1 MLRLI
6 ANFIDYSKGKFVLA
20 DINVIVPGSVGF
32 FLVKSGAATEEQVFE
47 ALKIQ
52 KETKALLGSILV
64 DLGYCT
70 EIAVARAIE
79 MKTNCKYVSIEEN
92 GINFAV
98 ANMIPADLIAKK
110 GVLPLSQDG
119 KTLYVVMRNPNDIVT
134 RDNLSVITGGLEI
147 VPLVSTDTELNAAI
161 NTIVNNANAIDTFED
176 EEEVVEDELTANLEE
191 LAADEKPAVQLVNQV
206 ITNAVKAGASD
217 IHIEA
222 LEKNLRVRY
231 RIDGVLHEVLQQPI
245 KLHAAVSSRIKVIGG
260 MDIAERRIPQDGR
273 TTVKVDDRTYDI
285 RIAVLPSVYGE
296 KIVLRLLERGGNS
309 VTLKDIKFSGAQK
322 DNFMKTIHMPYGFL
336 LVTGPTGSGKSTT
349 LYATLAEVS
358 DITKHTITLEDPV
371 ERRMAGICQVQM
383 NTKAGM
389 TFAAALRSV
398 LRADPDIVMVGEIRD
413 GETAKIAVESALTG
427 HMVFSTLH
435 TNDAPSAITRL
446 DEMGVEPFLTASSV
460 VGVLAQR
467 LVRVLCPRCKEQVEV
482 TYKELRNSLE
492 DFPIPEGKTLD
503 DKVTIYQPKGCIS
516 CSNTGYK
523 GRMGVYEFLQVTAEM
538 KNLILKRSGVQ
549 EIKDLAVS
557 QGMHTL
563 RQEGIDKILEGSTS
577 VEEVL
582 RVIV

>member
-1 MLRLI
+1 M
-6 ANFIDYSKGKFVLA
+6 
-20 DINVIVPGSVGF
+20 NVVVPGSIAYYLIEDG
-32 FLVKSGAATEEQVFE
+32 KITEEQLKD
-47 ALKIQ
+47 ALESQ
-52 KETKALLGSILV
+52 KESKNLIGAELV
-64 DLGYCT
+64 ARGFCT
-70 EIAVARAIE
+70 ELDIAKAME
-79 MKTNCKYVSIEEN
+79 KKTGYKFVSIEEV
-92 GINFAV
+92 GINFAI
-98 ANMIPADLIAKK
+98 ANIISPDLMAKR
-110 GVLPLSQDG
+110 GILPLYQDE
-119 KTLYVVMRNPNDIVT
+119 KRLFVVMRNPNDVVT
-134 RDNLSVITGGLEI
+134 RDNLSVRTGGMEI
-147 VPLVSTDTELNAAI
+147 VPLISTDSELTAAI
-161 NTIVNNANAIDTFED
+161 NTIANNASNIDTYDDED
-176 EEEVVEDELTANLEE
+176 VQEEEFSALDE

-206 ITNAVKAGASD
+206 ITNAVKSGASD
-217 IHIEA
+217 IHFEPM
-222 LEKNLRVRY
+222 EKTMRVRL

-245 KLHAAVSSRIKVIGG
+245 KLHSSVASRIKVIGG

-273 TTVKVDDRTYDI
+273 TTVKVDDRTFDI

-296 KIVLRLLERGGNS
+296 KIVMRLLERGAKS
-309 VTLKDIKFSGAQK
+309 VKLEDIKFSAAQS
-322 DNFMKTIHMPYGFL
+322 DRFMKTVFMPYGFL

-371 ERRMAGICQVQM
+371 ERRMPGLCQVQM
-383 NTKAGM
+383 NTRAGM

-446 DEMGVEPFLTASSV
+446 DEMGVEPFLTASSL

-467 LVRVLCPRCKEQVEV
+467 LIRVLCPRCKEAVEI
-482 TYKELRNSLE
+482 TYRDLRQSIE
-492 DFPIPEGKTLD
+492 DFPIPDGKTLD
-503 DKVTIYQPKGCIS
+503 DTTTIYEPKGCIA

-523 GRMGVYEFLQVTAEM
+523 GRQGVFEFLQVTNEM
-538 KNLILKRSGVQ
+538 KQLILKRSGVQ
-549 EIKDLAVS
+549 EIKELAMS

-563 RQEGIDKILEGSTS
+563 HQEGIDKILDGSSS

-582 RVIV
+582 RVLV

>member
-1 MLRLI
+1 M
-6 ANFIDYSKGKFVLA
+6 AEM
-20 DINVIVPGSVGF
+20 NVIIPGSVGY
-32 FLVKSGAATEEQVFE
+32 FLVKNGVVTEQQLFQ
-47 ALKIQ
+47 ALEMQ
-52 KETKALLGSILV
+52 KESKDLLGTILV
-64 DLGYCT
+64 NEGFCT
-70 EIAVARAIE
+70 ETDVARAIE
-79 MKTNCKYVSIEEN
+79 MKTGCKFVSIEEV

-98 ANMIPADLIAKK
+98 ANIIPADIVARK
-110 GVLPLSQDG
+110 GVLPLYQDE
-119 KTLYVVMRNPNDIVT
+119 KKLFVVMRNPNDVVT
-134 RDNLSVITGGLEI
+134 RDNLSVITGGMEI

-161 NTIVNNANAIDTFED
+161 NTIVNNASNIDTYDED
-176 EEEVVEDELTANLEE
+176 EAVDDELSDLED
-191 LAADEKPAVQLVNQV
+191 LASDEKPAVQLVNQV
-206 ITNAVKAGASD
+206 ITNAVKSGASD
-217 IHIEA
+217 IHIEP
-222 LEKNLRVRY
+222 LEKTMRIRL

-245 KLHAAVSSRIKVIGG
+245 KLHPAVSSRVKVIGG

-273 TTVKVDDRTYDI
+273 TTVKVDDRTFDI

-296 KIVLRLLERGGNS
+296 KIVMRLLERGARS
-309 VTLKDIKFSGAQK
+309 VQLKDIRFSAAQSER
-322 DNFMKTIHMPYGFL
+322 FMKTIFMPYGFL

-358 DITKHTITLEDPV
+358 DITKHVITLEDPV
-371 ERRMAGICQVQM
+371 ERRMPGLCQVQM
-383 NTKAGM
+383 NTRAGM

-435 TNDAPSAITRL
+435 TNDASSAVTRL
-446 DEMGVEPFLTASSV
+446 DEMGVEPFLTASSL

-467 LVRVLCPRCKEQVEV
+467 LVRVLCPRCKEEVKV
-482 TYKELRNSLE
+482 TYRELRNSME

-503 DKVTIYQPKGCIS
+503 DTTTIFRAKGCIS

-523 GRMGVYEFLQVTAEM
+523 GRQGVFEFLQITPEM

-549 EIKDLAVS
+549 EIKDLAMS

-563 RQEGIDKILEGSTS
+563 RQEGIDKILEGTTS

>member
-1 MLRLI
+1 M
-6 ANFIDYSKGKFVLA
+6 
-20 DINVIVPGSVGF
+20 NVVVPGSIAYYLIEDG
-32 FLVKSGAATEEQVFE
+32 KITEEQLKD
-47 ALKIQ
+47 ALDSQ
-52 KETKALLGSILV
+52 KESKNLIGVELV
-64 DLGYCT
+64 ARGFCT
-70 EIAVARAIE
+70 ELDIAKAME
-79 MKTNCKYVSIEEN
+79 KKTGYKFVSIEEV
-92 GINFAV
+92 GINFAI
-98 ANMIPADLIAKK
+98 ANIISPDLMAKR
-110 GVLPLSQDG
+110 GILPLYQDE
-119 KTLYVVMRNPNDIVT
+119 KRLFVVMRNPNDVVT
-134 RDNLSVITGGLEI
+134 RDNLSVRTGGMEI
-147 VPLVSTDTELNAAI
+147 VPLISTDSELTAAI
-161 NTIVNNANAIDTFED
+161 NTIANNASNIDTYDD
-176 EEEVVEDELTANLEE
+176 EEVQEEEYSALDE

-206 ITNAVKAGASD
+206 ITNAVKSGASD
-217 IHIEA
+217 IHFEPM
-222 LEKNLRVRY
+222 EKTMRVRL

-245 KLHAAVSSRIKVIGG
+245 KLHSSVASRVKVIGG

-273 TTVKVDDRTYDI
+273 TTVKVDDRTFDI

-296 KIVLRLLERGGNS
+296 KIVMRLLERGAKS
-309 VTLKDIKFSGAQK
+309 VKLEDIKFSAAQS
-322 DNFMKTIHMPYGFL
+322 DRFMKTVFMPYGFL

-371 ERRMAGICQVQM
+371 ERRMPGLCQVQM
-383 NTKAGM
+383 NTRAGM

-446 DEMGVEPFLTASSV
+446 DEMGVEPFLTASSL

-467 LVRVLCPRCKEQVEV
+467 LIRVLCPRCKEAVEI
-482 TYKELRNSLE
+482 TYRDLRQSIE

-503 DKVTIYQPKGCIS
+503 DTTTIYEPKGCIA

-523 GRMGVYEFLQVTAEM
+523 GRQGVFEFLQVTNEM
-538 KNLILKRSGVQ
+538 KQLILKRSGVQ
-549 EIKDLAVS
+549 EIKELAMS

-563 RQEGIDKILEGSTS
+563 HQEGIDKILDGSSS

-582 RVIV
+582 RVLV

>member
-1 MLRLI
+1 M
-6 ANFIDYSKGKFVLA
+6 A
-20 DINVIVPGSVGF
+20 DFNGIIPGSIEF
-32 FLVKSGAATEEQVFE
+32 FLLQDGIINEDQLREAQLNQQDNKSEIGTE
-47 ALKIQ
+47 
-52 KETKALLGSILV
+52 LV
-64 DLGYCT
+64 NLGYCS
-70 EIAVARAIE
+70 ELDVAKAME
-79 MKTNCKYVSIEEN
+79 KKTGYKLVSIEEI

-98 ANMIPADLIAKK
+98 ANIISPDLIARR
-110 GVLPLSQDG
+110 GILPLYQDE
-119 KTLYVVMRNPNDIVT
+119 KKLYVVMRNPDDVVV
-134 RDNLSVITGGLEI
+134 RDNLSVRTGGMEI
-147 VPLVSTDTELNAAI
+147 VPLIATESELNAAI
-161 NTIVNNANAIDTFED
+161 DTIVNNASNIDTYED
-176 EEEVVEDELTANLEE
+176 EEELQEEDLSLLDD

-206 ITNAVKAGASD
+206 ITNAVKSGASD
-217 IHIEA
+217 IHIEP
-222 LEKNLRVRY
+222 LEKTMRVRL

-245 KLHAAVSSRIKVIGG
+245 KLHNSVASRVKVIGG

-273 TTVKVDDRTYDI
+273 TTVKVDDRTFDI

-296 KIVLRLLERGGNS
+296 KIVMRLLERGAKS
-309 VTLKDIKFSGAQK
+309 VQLKDIKFSPEQVER
-322 DNFMKTIHMPYGFL
+322 FTKTIFMPYGFL

-349 LYATLAEVS
+349 LYATLSEVS
-358 DITKHTITLEDPV
+358 DISKHVITLEDPV
-371 ERRMAGICQVQM
+371 ERRMPGLCQVQM
-383 NTKAGM
+383 NTRAGM

-446 DEMGVEPFLTASSV
+446 DEMGVEPFLTASSL

-467 LVRVLCPRCKEQVEV
+467 LIRVLCPRCKEAKPIS
-482 TYKELRNSLE
+482 YRDLRNSID

-503 DKVTIYQPKGCIS
+503 DTITIYEPKGCIA

-523 GRMGVYEFLQVTAEM
+523 GRQGVFEFLQITNEM
-538 KNLILKRSGVQ
+538 KQLILKRSGVQ
-549 EIKDLAVS
+549 EIKELAVS

-563 RQEGIDKILEGSTS
+563 RQEGIDKIIEGTTS

>member
-1 MLRLI
+1 M
-6 ANFIDYSKGKFVLA
+6 
-20 DINVIVPGSVGF
+20 NVIIPGSVGY
-32 FLVKSGAATEEQVFE
+32 FLIKSGVITEEQLFE
-47 ALKIQ
+47 ALNVQ
-52 KETKALLGSILV
+52 KNDKELIGTTLV
-64 DLGYCT
+64 NLGYCS
-70 EIAVARAIE
+70 ELDVARALE
-79 MKTNCKYVSIEEN
+79 MKTNCKYVSIEEV
-92 GINFAV
+92 GINFAL
-98 ANMIPADLIAKK
+98 ANTIPADLIARK
-110 GVLPLSQDG
+110 GILPLYQED
-119 KTLYVVMRNPNDIVT
+119 KKLFVVMRNPNDIVT

-161 NTIVNNANAIDTFED
+161 DTIVNNASSIDTYEED
-176 EEEVVEDELTANLEE
+176 EVLEE
-191 LAADEKPAVQLVNQV
+191 DLSALEDLAADEKPAVQLVNQV

-217 IHIEA
+217 IHVDP
-222 LEKNLRVRY
+222 LEKTLRIRY
-231 RIDGVLHEVLQQPI
+231 RIDGVLHEVLQQPV
-245 KLHAAVSSRIKVIGG
+245 KLHPAVSSRIKVIGG
-260 MDIAERRIPQDGR
+260 MDIAERRVPQDGR

-309 VTLKDIKFSGAQK
+309 ITLGDIKFAGEQMER
-322 DNFMKTIHMPYGFL
+322 FMKTIFMPYGFL

-358 DITKHTITLEDPV
+358 DITKHVITLEDPV
-371 ERRMAGICQVQM
+371 ERRMPGLCQVQM
-383 NTKAGM
+383 NTRAGM

-446 DEMGVEPFLTASSV
+446 DEMGVEPFLTASSL

-467 LVRVLCPRCKEQVEV
+467 LVRVLCPRCKEAVKV
-482 TYKELRNSLE
+482 TYRELRNSME

-503 DKVTIYQPKGCIS
+503 DTVTVYQPKGCIS

-523 GRMGVYEFLQVTAEM
+523 GRQGVFEFLQITPEM
-538 KNLILKRSGVQ
+538 KNLILQRSGVQ
-549 EIKDLAVS
+549 QIKDLAIS

-563 RQEGIDKILEGSTS
+563 RQEGIDKILEGTTS

>member
-1 MLRLI
+1 MNI
-6 ANFIDYSKGKFVLA
+6 I
-20 DINVIVPGSVGF
+20 IPGSVGF
-32 FLVKSGAATEEQVFE
+32 FLIKNGAVTEQQLFQ
-47 ALKIQ
+47 ALDIQ
-52 KETKALLGSILV
+52 KKSKELLGTILV
-64 DLGYCT
+64 NEGFCT
-70 EIAVARAIE
+70 EADVARAIE
-79 MKTNCKYVSIEEN
+79 MKTGCKFVSIEET

-98 ANMIPADLIAKK
+98 ANIIPTDLIARK
-110 GVLPLSQDG
+110 GVLPLYQDE
-119 KTLYVVMRNPNDIVT
+119 KKLFVVMRNPNDVVT
-134 RDNLSVITGGLEI
+134 RDNLAVITGGMEI

-161 NTIVNNANAIDTFED
+161 DTIVNNANNIDTFD
-176 EEEVVEDELTANLEE
+176 DDEVVEDELSDLDG

-206 ITNAVKAGASD
+206 ITNAVKSGASD
-217 IHIEA
+217 IHIEP
-222 LEKNLRVRY
+222 LEKTMRIRL
-231 RIDGVLHEVLQQPI
+231 RIDGVLHEVLQQPV
-245 KLHAAVSSRIKVIGG
+245 KLHPAVSSRVKVIGG

-273 TTVKVDDRTYDI
+273 TTVKVDDRTFDI

-296 KIVLRLLERGGNS
+296 KIVMRLLERGARS
-309 VTLKDIKFSGAQK
+309 VQLKDIRFSPAQEER
-322 DNFMKTIHMPYGFL
+322 FMKTIFMPYGFL

-349 LYATLAEVS
+349 LYATLSEVS
-358 DITKHTITLEDPV
+358 DITKHVITLEDPV
-371 ERRMAGICQVQM
+371 ERRMPGLCQVQM
-383 NTKAGM
+383 NTRAGM

-435 TNDAPSAITRL
+435 TNDAPSAVTRL
-446 DEMGVEPFLTASSV
+446 DEMGVEPFLTASSL

-467 LVRVLCPRCKEQVEV
+467 LVRVLCPRCKEAVKI
-482 TYKELRNSLE
+482 TYRELRNSME

-503 DKVTIYQPKGCIS
+503 DTTTIYQAKGCIS

-523 GRMGVYEFLQVTAEM
+523 GRQGVFEFLQITPEM

-549 EIKDLAVS
+549 EIKELAVS

-563 RQEGIDKILEGSTS
+563 RQEGIDKILEGTTS

>member
-1 MLRLI
+1 M
-6 ANFIDYSKGKFVLA
+6 A
-20 DINVIVPGSVGF
+20 DINVIIPGSVEYILLQDGKVTEAQIREAQANLPDGKGNLSSE
-32 FLVKSGAATEEQVFE
+32 LVN
-47 ALKIQ
+47 
-52 KETKALLGSILV
+52 
-64 DLGYCT
+64 LGYCS
-70 EIAVARAIE
+70 ELDVARAME
-79 MKTNCKYVSIEEN
+79 RKTGYKLVSIEEV
-92 GINFAV
+92 GINFAI
-98 ANMIPADLIAKK
+98 ANIISTELIAKRRI
-110 GVLPLSQDG
+110 LPLYQDE
-119 KTLYVVMRNPNDIVT
+119 KKLFVVMQNPNDLGV
-134 RDNLSVITGGLEI
+134 RDNLSVRTGGLEI
-147 VPLVSTDTELNAAI
+147 VPLIATESELNAAI
-161 NTIVNNANAIDTFED
+161 DTIVNNASNIDTYD
-176 EEEVVEDELTANLEE
+176 EEEAAQEEELSALDA

-206 ITNAVKAGASD
+206 ITNAVKSGASD
-217 IHIEA
+217 IHIEPM
-222 LEKNLRVRY
+222 EKTMRIRL
-231 RIDGVLHEVLQQPI
+231 RIDGVLHEVLQNPI
-245 KLHAAVSSRIKVIGG
+245 KLHSSVASRIKVIGG

-273 TTVKVDDRTYDI
+273 TTVKVDDRTFDI

-296 KIVLRLLERGGNS
+296 KIVMRLLERGAKS
-309 VTLKDIKFSGAQK
+309 VQLKDIKFSPEQVGR
-322 DNFMKTIHMPYGFL
+322 FTKTIFMPYGFL

-358 DITKHTITLEDPV
+358 DITKHVITLEDPV

-383 NTKAGM
+383 NTRAGM

-446 DEMGVEPFLTASSV
+446 DEMGVEPFLTASSL

-467 LVRVLCPRCKEQVEV
+467 LVRVLCPRCKEQVEL
-482 TYKELRNSLE
+482 TYREIRESLE

-503 DKVTIYQPKGCIS
+503 DKTTIFQPKGCIA

-523 GRMGVYEFLQVTAEM
+523 GRQGVFEFLQVTPEI
-538 KNLILKRSGVQ
+538 KQLILKRSGVQ
-549 EIKDLAVS
+549 EIKELAMA

-563 RQEGIDKILEGSTS
+563 RQEGIDKVIEGTTS

-582 RVIV
+582 RVLV

>member
-1 MLRLI
+1 M
-6 ANFIDYSKGKFVLA
+6 
-20 DINVIVPGSVGF
+20 NVIVPGSVGF
-32 FLVKSGAATEEQVFE
+32 FLVKNGAVTEEQIFE
-47 ALKIQ
+47 ALSAQ
-52 KETKALLGSILV
+52 KSSKELLGTILV
-64 DLGYCT
+64 EMGYCT
-70 EIAVARAIE
+70 ELDVARAIE
-79 MKTNCKYVSIEEN
+79 SKTNCKFVSIEET
-92 GINFAV
+92 GINFAL
-98 ANMIPADLIAKK
+98 AHTIPADIIARK
-110 GVLPLSQDG
+110 GVLPLYQDE
-119 KTLYVVMRNPNDIVT
+119 KKLYVVMRNPNDIVT
-134 RDNLSVITGGLEI
+134 RDNLSVITGGMEI
-147 VPLVSTDTELNAAI
+147 IPLVSTDTELTAAI
-161 NTIVNNANAIDTFED
+161 NTIVNNATSIDSY
-176 EEEVVEDELTANLEE
+176 EEEEALEE
-191 LAADEKPAVQLVNQV
+191 DLSALEDLAADEKPAVQLVNQV

-217 IHIEA
+217 IHIDP
-222 LEKNLRVRY
+222 LEKTMRVRY

-245 KLHAAVSSRIKVIGG
+245 KLHPAVTSRIKVIGG
-260 MDIAERRIPQDGR
+260 MDIAERRVPQDGR
-273 TTVKVDDRTYDI
+273 TTVKVDDHTYDI

-296 KIVLRLLERGGNS
+296 KTVLRLLERGGNS
-309 VTLKDIKFSGAQK
+309 VTLKDIKFTGVQM
-322 DNFMKTIHMPYGFL
+322 DRFMKTIFMPYGFL

-358 DITKHTITLEDPV
+358 DVTKHVITLEDPV
-371 ERRMAGICQVQM
+371 ERRMSGICQVQM
-383 NTKAGM
+383 NTRAGM

-446 DEMGVEPFLTASSV
+446 DEMGVEPFLTASSL

-467 LVRVLCPRCKEQVEV
+467 LVRVLCPRCKEAVEV
-482 TYKELRNSLE
+482 TYREIRNSME

-503 DKVTIYQPKGCIS
+503 DKITIYQPKGCIS

-523 GRMGVYEFLQVTAEM
+523 GRQGVFEFLQITDEM
-538 KNLILKRSGVQ
+538 KALILQRSGVQ
-549 EIKDLAVS
+549 DIKELAIK

>member
-1 MLRLI
+1 M
-6 ANFIDYSKGKFVLA
+6 
-20 DINVIVPGSVGF
+20 NVVVPGSVAYYLIEDG
-32 FLVKSGAATEEQVFE
+32 KITEEQLKD
-47 ALKIQ
+47 ALESQ
-52 KETKALLGSILV
+52 KDSKNLIGAELV
-64 DLGYCT
+64 SRGFCT
-70 EIAVARAIE
+70 ELDIAKAME
-79 MKTNCKYVSIEEN
+79 KKTGYKFVSIEEV
-92 GINFAV
+92 GINFAI
-98 ANMIPADLIAKK
+98 ANIISPDLMAKR
-110 GVLPLSQDG
+110 GILPLYQDE
-119 KTLYVVMRNPNDIVT
+119 KRLFVVMRNPNDVVT
-134 RDNLSVITGGLEI
+134 RDNLSVRTGGMEI
-147 VPLVSTDTELNAAI
+147 VPLISTDSELNAAI
-161 NTIVNNANAIDTFED
+161 NTIANNASNIDTYD
-176 EEEVVEDELTANLEE
+176 EEEAQEEEYSALDE

-206 ITNAVKAGASD
+206 ITNAVKSGASD
-217 IHIEA
+217 IHFEPM
-222 LEKNLRVRY
+222 EKTMRVRL

-245 KLHAAVSSRIKVIGG
+245 KLHNSVASRIKVIGG

-273 TTVKVDDRTYDI
+273 TTVKVDDRTFDI

-296 KIVLRLLERGGNS
+296 KIVMRLLERGAKS
-309 VTLKDIKFSGAQK
+309 VQLKDIKFSKAQA
-322 DNFMKTIHMPYGFL
+322 DRFMKTIFMPYGFL

-349 LYATLAEVS
+349 LYATLSEVS

-371 ERRMAGICQVQM
+371 ERRMPGLCQVQM
-383 NTKAGM
+383 NNRAGM

-446 DEMGVEPFLTASSV
+446 DEMGVEPFLTASSL

-467 LVRVLCPRCKEQVEV
+467 LIRVLCPRCKEAVEI
-482 TYKELRNSLE
+482 TYRDLRQSIE

-503 DKVTIYQPKGCIS
+503 DTTTIYEPKGCIA

-523 GRMGVYEFLQVTAEM
+523 GRQGVFEFLQVTNEM
-538 KNLILKRSGVQ
+538 KQLILKRSGVQ
-549 EIKDLAVS
+549 EIKELAMS

-563 RQEGIDKILEGSTS
+563 HQEGIDKILDGTSS

-582 RVIV
+582 RVLV

>member
-1 MLRLI
+1 MAEI
-6 ANFIDYSKGKFVLA
+6 T
-20 DINVIVPGSVGF
+20 NVIIPGSVEF
-32 FLVKSGAATEEQVFE
+32 FLIRDGIITEEQLRE
-47 ALKIQ
+47 AQESQ
-52 KETKALLGSILV
+52 KETKNLIGTELV
-64 DLGYCT
+64 ARGFCT
-70 EIAVARAIE
+70 ELDVARALE
-79 MKTNCKYVSIEEN
+79 KKTGHKLVSIEEI

-98 ANMIPADLIAKK
+98 ANIIPADLVAKSRA
-110 GVLPLSQDG
+110 LPLYQDE
-119 KTLYVVMRNPNDIVT
+119 KKLFVVMRDPDDILT
-134 RDNLSVITGGLEI
+134 RDNLSIRTGGMEI
-147 VPLVSTDTELNAAI
+147 VPLIATESELNAAI
-161 NTIVNNANAIDTFED
+161 DTIVNNASNIDTYD
-176 EEEVVEDELTANLEE
+176 EEEIQEEE
-191 LAADEKPAVQLVNQV
+191 LSALEALENDEKPAVQLVNQV
-206 ITNAVKAGASD
+206 ITNAVKSGASD
-217 IHIEA
+217 IHIEPM
-222 LEKNLRVRY
+222 EKTMRVRL
-231 RIDGVLHEVLQQPI
+231 RIDGVLHEVLQNPI
-245 KLHAAVSSRIKVIGG
+245 KLHSSVASRVKVIGG

-273 TTVKVDDRTYDI
+273 TTVKVDDRTFDI

-296 KIVLRLLERGGNS
+296 KIVMRLLERGARS
-309 VTLKDIKFSGAQK
+309 VKLEDIKFSREQS
-322 DNFMKTIHMPYGFL
+322 DRFLKTIRLPYGFL

-383 NTKAGM
+383 NNRAGM

-435 TNDAPSAITRL
+435 TNDASSAITRL
-446 DEMGVEPFLTASSV
+446 DEMGVEPFLTASSL

-467 LVRVLCPRCKEQVEV
+467 LIRVLCPRCKEAVEI
-482 TYKELRNSLE
+482 TYRDLRNSIE

-503 DKVTIYQPKGCIS
+503 DTTTIYRPKGCIA

-523 GRMGVYEFLQVTAEM
+523 GRQGVFEFLQVTNEI
-538 KNLILKRSGVQ
+538 KELILKRAGVAQ
-549 EIKDLAVS
+549 IKELAIS

-563 RQEGIDKILEGSTS
+563 HQEGIDKILDGSSS

-582 RVIV
+582 RVLV

>member
-1 MLRLI
+1 MAELT
-6 ANFIDYSKGKFVLA
+6 FG
-20 DINVIVPGSVGF
+20 VIPGSVEY
-32 FLVKSGAATEEQVFE
+32 FLIKDGIITEEQVSKAHE
-47 ALKIQ
+47 SQ
-52 KETKALLGSILV
+52 KETKRTLQSELVALGF
-64 DLGYCT
+64 CT
-70 EIAVARAIE
+70 ELDVAKALE
-79 MKTNCKYVSIEEN
+79 KKTGFKLVSIEEV

-98 ANMIPADLIAKK
+98 ANIIPADLVAKK
-110 GVLPLSQDG
+110 GILPLSQED
-119 KTLYVVMRNPNDIVT
+119 KKLFVVMRNPDDIVT
-134 RDNLSVITGGLEI
+134 RDNLSIRTGGMEI
-147 VPLVSTDTELNAAI
+147 VPLIATESELNAAI
-161 NTIVNNANAIDTFED
+161 DTIVNNASAIDTYD
-176 EEEVVEDELTANLEE
+176 EEEALEEELDALEE

-206 ITNAVKAGASD
+206 ITNAVKSGASD
-217 IHIEA
+217 IHIEPM
-222 LEKNLRVRY
+222 EKTMRVRL
-231 RIDGVLHEVLQQPI
+231 RIDGVMHEVLTQPI
-245 KLHAAVSSRIKVIGG
+245 KLHSSVASRVKVIGG

-273 TTVKVDDRTYDI
+273 TTVKVDDRTFDI

-296 KIVLRLLERGGNS
+296 KIVMRLLERGARS
-309 VTLKDIKFSGAQK
+309 VKLADIRFSPDQVGK
-322 DNFMKTIHMPYGFL
+322 FMKTIFMPYGFL

-349 LYATLAEVS
+349 LYATLDEVS
-358 DITKHTITLEDPV
+358 DVSKHVITLEDPV
-371 ERRMAGICQVQM
+371 ERRMPGICQVQM
-383 NTKAGM
+383 NNRAGM

-446 DEMGVEPFLTASSV
+446 DEMGVEPFLTASSL

-467 LVRVLCPRCKEQVEV
+467 LIRVLCPRCKEETVI
-482 TYKELRNSLE
+482 TYRDLRNSIE

-503 DKVTIYQPKGCIS
+503 DTTTIYRPKGCIA

-523 GRMGVYEFLQVTAEM
+523 GRQGVFEFLQVTNEI
-538 KNLILKRSGVQ
+538 KELVLKRAGVA
-549 EIKDLAVS
+549 EIKEMAIK

-582 RVIV
+582 RVLV